1 MDPAVV
7 LQGLSLAPPGCC
19 LPLES
24 QSPEDAGIA
33 APSAPKAAPGTARAV
48 SSDTSTDWDSTWIT
62 GALLGVKQ
70 PRLSRKHRKTAA
82 VPTNPW
88 TTSTA
93 PSVRHCQGLRRIF
106 PQRKSLRP
114 PLVPLSAS
122 YDSLI
127 LGPKALQAQGME
139 VPLFAVSMGVSSFRA
154 TLQAKFPHHVAKNTL
169 ECVSLM

>member
-1 MDPAVV
+1 M

-48 SSDTSTDWDSTWIT
+48 SSDTSTDWDSTWIA

-82 VPTNPW
+82 VPANPW

-93 PSVRHCQGLRRIF
+93 PSVCHCQGLRRIF

-122 YDSLI
+122 DSLM